1 MNQSTVGYESLVEG
15 WGNGKPIN
23 SYLLA
28 GVLSTSRCEL
38 VFLGGESF
46 VIYLTY
52 LFANVWVFLLLLCHF
67 FLLRVLNDLIDYAQQ
82 RKALIFCLVMHE
94 FLEH

>member
-67 FLLRVLNDLIDYAQQ
+67 FHLRVLNDLIDYAQQ
-82 RKALIFCLVMHE
+82 RKALTFCLVMHE